1 MSENTEKK
9 QSTKY
14 KKGQSGNPA
23 GRPKGSL
30 NQTTLAC
37 QELLDGE
44 AEAITRKA
52 VEKALAGDLTAI
64 RLCLERIIPPRKE
77 RPIFIDLPKMA
88 KYRDMKQFTEALLE
102 AVKNGN
108 LTIDEAQGII
118 DIGKKVQLYLP
129 NDWSEGLFP
138 E

>member
-1 MSENTEKK
+1 MSENTEGK
-9 QSTKY
+9 QGRRFQ
-14 KKGQSGNPA
+14 KGQSGNPA

-37 QELLDGE
+37 QELLEGE

-64 RLCLERIIPPRKE
+64 RLCLERIIPPRKD

-88 KYRDMKQFTEALLE
+88 KDTDMKQFIETLLE

-108 LTIDEAQGII
+108 LTINEAQGII
-118 DIGKKVQLYLP
+118 DIGNKVQFYLP
-129 NDWSEGLFP
+129 NTPWNELI
-138 E
+138 